1 MQTLESCIH
10 QVFLIFLFLT
20 VYFPGHA
27 LTHLVSELHEPHHPA
42 SNVEVF

>member
-1 MQTLESCIH
+1 MQTPESCIH

-20 VYFPGHA
+20 VYFLGHA
-27 LTHLVSELHEPHHPA
+27 LMHLASDLHEPHHPA